1 MWIASNLIGGID
13 LSSRA
18 DLFFREYGRAK
29 VAFIGVGV
37 SNFESI
43 LLFLNRGMDVTVLDR
58 DDRSKLK
65 KSAEVLEARGAKFVC
80 GAEYL
85 DGLCEFDIVIRSPGV
100 YFKKPQLQ
108 NAIKQ
113 GVVVT
118 SEMELFFDFCPCKII
133 GITGSDGKTTTTTLV
148 ANMLRQE
155 GYNVHVGGNIG
166 KALLPEID
174 GISESDLAVVELSSF
189 QLISMRR
196 SPNISI
202 ITNISPNHLDIH
214 GDMQEYI
221 AAKRG
226 AILHQTGFDSL
237 VLNLDNELSN
247 SQEFLARG
255 FVKKFSR
262 KQSVDNGAFFDVQ
275 TQKIYFAR
283 NGKVEP
289 VLDRSDIRL
298 PGMHN
303 VENYLAAISA
313 VYEMVSPESIKAV
326 ARGFAGVRHRIEFV
340 REKDGVMWY
349 NDSIATSP
357 TRTIAGLK
365 CFDGNVLLIAG
376 GYDKNFDYDC
386 LAVHILKKV
395 KVLILMGNTSKKIET
410 AVKNNNYYNK
420 NKLKI
425 VNVENMDQA
434 VKLASELARIGDT
447 VYLSP
452 ASASFDLY
460 DNFQQRGDHF
470 VSLVKNL

>member
-1 MWIASNLIGGID
+1 MEVFT
-13 LSSRA
+13 LSSRS

-29 VAFIGVGV
+29 VAFIGAGV

-58 DDRSKLK
+58 NDRGKLK
-65 KSAEVLEARGAKFVC
+65 KNAEILEDRGAKFVC
-80 GAEYL
+80 GAKYL
-85 DGLCEFDIVIRSPGV
+85 DNLCEFDILVRSPGV

-108 NAIKQ
+108 DAIKQ

-133 GITGSDGKTTTTTLV
+133 GVTGSDGKTTTTTLI

-155 GYNVHVGGNIG
+155 RYNVHLGGNIG

-174 GISESDLAVVELSSF
+174 RIGESDLAVVELSSF
-189 QLISMRR
+189 QLLSMRR
-196 SPNISI
+196 SPNISV

-214 GDMQEYI
+214 SDMNEYI

-226 AILHQTGFDSL
+226 VVLHQTAFDSL

-262 KQSVDNGAFFDVQ
+262 KQSVDNGAFFDGQ
-275 TQKIYFAR
+275 TQKVYFAE
-283 NGKVEP
+283 NGKFEP
-289 VLDRSDIRL
+289 VLDRSDIKL
-298 PGMHN
+298 AGMHN

-357 TRTIAGLK
+357 SRTIAGLR
-365 CFDGNVLLIAG
+365 CFNGKVLLIAG
-376 GYDKNFDYDC
+376 GYDKNFDYDI
-386 LAVHILKKV
+386 LALHIIKKV
-395 KVLILMGNTSKKIET
+395 KVLILMGNTSKKIES
-410 AVKNNNYYNK
+410 AVKSNSYYNK
-420 NKLKI
+420 NELKI
-425 VNVENMDQA
+425 FNVENMAQA
-434 VKLASELARIGDT
+434 VRLASKLARFGDA

-460 DNFQQRGDHF
+460 DNFEQRGDHF

>member
-1 MWIASNLIGGID
+1 MTLGGIA

-18 DLFFREYGRAK
+18 DLFFREYGRTK

-37 SNFESI
+37 SNFESA

-58 DDRSKLK
+58 DDRSKLA
-65 KSAEVLEARGAKFVC
+65 KSAEILEARGAKFVC
-80 GAEYL
+80 GAKYL
-85 DGLCEFDIVIRSPGV
+85 DNLCDFDIVIRSPGV

-108 NAIKQ
+108 TAIKQ
-113 GVVVT
+113 GVVVI

-174 GISESDLAVVELSSF
+174 RVSESDLAVVELSSF

-196 SPNISI
+196 SPNISV

-214 GDMQEYI
+214 GDMHEYI
-221 AAKRG
+221 SAKRG
-226 AILHQTGFDSL
+226 VVLHQTGFDSL
-237 VLNLDNELSN
+237 VLNLDNQLSN
-247 SQEFLARG
+247 SQELLARG

-262 KQSVDNGAFFDVQ
+262 KQSVDNGAFFDAQ

-303 VENYLAAISA
+303 VENYLAAVSA

-420 NKLKI
+420 DQLK
-425 VNVENMDQA
+425 VFNVENMDQA
-434 VKLASELARIGDT
+434 VKLASELARVGDM

-470 VSLVKNL
+470 VNLVKNL

>member
-1 MWIASNLIGGID
+1 M
-13 LSSRA
+13 
-18 DLFFREYGRAK
+18 
-29 VAFIGVGV
+29 
-37 SNFESI
+37 
-43 LLFLNRGMDVTVLDR
+43 
-58 DDRSKLK
+58 
-65 KSAEVLEARGAKFVC
+65 
-80 GAEYL
+80 
-85 DGLCEFDIVIRSPGV
+85 
-100 YFKKPQLQ
+100 
-108 NAIKQ
+108 
-113 GVVVT
+113 
-118 SEMELFFDFCPCKII
+118 
-133 GITGSDGKTTTTTLV
+133 
-148 ANMLRQE
+148 
-155 GYNVHVGGNIG
+155 
-166 KALLPEID
+166 LPEID
-174 GISESDLAVVELSSF
+174 RVSESDLVVVELSSF

-196 SPNISI
+196 SPNISV

-214 GDMQEYI
+214 GDMHEYI

-226 AILHQTGFDSL
+226 VVLHQTGFDSL
-237 VLNLDNELSN
+237 VLNFDNQLSN

-262 KQSVDNGAFFDVQ
+262 KQSVDNGAFFDAQ

-313 VYEMVSPESIKAV
+313 VYEMVSPESIKEV

-340 REKDGVMWY
+340 RKKDGVMWY

-395 KVLILMGNTSKKIET
+395 KVLILMGNTSKKIEM
-410 AVKNNNYYNK
+410 AVKNNDYYNK
-420 NKLKI
+420 DKLK
-425 VNVENMDQA
+425 VFNVENMDQA
-434 VKLASELARIGDT
+434 VKLASELARVGDA